1 MLLFQH
7 SLIGL
12 VEGALLALGFG
23 LLSNTL
29 KANRNFGFYFAI
41 SLLIGAAQVAHGGK
55 TGLKG

>member
-41 SLLIGAAQVAHGGK
+41 SLLIGAAQVAHSERR
-55 TGLKG
+55 